1 MGLDFIEQGVSAD
14 PHDGSLS
21 IILTELERIDFLI
34 QLQVWR
40 ARNLNLLDENFQGL
54 YIAEEEIDALL
65 GEPAGLPRWA
75 GVPLPL
81 SDEDV
86 CGCPATHR
94 CRHRPPEPRVGCA
107 RGAGAPGSTLRG
119 L

>member
-1 MGLDFIEQGVSAD
+1 MELDFIEQGISAD

-21 IILTELERIDFLI
+21 IILAELERIDFLI

-65 GEPAGLPRWA
+65 GEPAGLPRWVTDMCRSRA
-75 GVPLPL
+75 SSYDGRF
-81 SDEDV
+81 S
-86 CGCPATHR
+86 CPVYFRKEQAI
-94 CRHRPPEPRVGCA
+94 
-107 RGAGAPGSTLRG
+107 
-119 L
+119 